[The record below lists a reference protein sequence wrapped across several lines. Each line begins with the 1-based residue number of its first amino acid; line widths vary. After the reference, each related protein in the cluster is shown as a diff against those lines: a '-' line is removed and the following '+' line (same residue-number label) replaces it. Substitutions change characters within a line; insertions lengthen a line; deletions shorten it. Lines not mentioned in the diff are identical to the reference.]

1 MKKIFNF
8 SQLKKLVISLLVK
21 AKNLNTRLLHHFL
34 RIIVLLGGMIAVTGI
49 AYAQDAIDQVDLKK
63 IKQKKVRSF
72 IRQQQKKDIST
83 FAELETSVNVND
95 EMIDFMNY
103 EKEYLV
109 KEGCDFVWDN
119 YRYSSQTDVWDLNKI
134 SFAFLFCCESES
146 IIYAN
151 QYFYGLEEGQIFY
164 LNLKIM
170 NGFYNVPVAFKIM
183 NVDPEKKLIEF
194 SYLKGGKAIGK
205 QSIQLEETEEGY
217 TRIVHKSF
225 VKSDSKFRDK
235 YLYPYFHNKLINEF
249 HSNMKKLIVRSSKAP
264 GIVFAEL
271 K

>member
-1 MKKIFNF
+1 M
-8 SQLKKLVISLLVK
+8 
-21 AKNLNTRLLHHFL
+21 ACAG
-34 RIIVLLGGMIAVTGI
+34 IIH
-49 AYAQDAIDQVDLKK
+49 AQDAIDQLDFKK
-63 IKQKKVRSF
+63 IKQKKVRRF
-72 IRQQQKKDIST
+72 IRQQQKKNLST
-83 FAELETSVNVND
+83 FSELKTSVNLRD
-95 EMIDFMNY
+95 ELTDFMNY
-103 EKEYLV
+103 EKVYLV

-134 SFAFLFCCESES
+134 SFAFLFSRESAS

-170 NGFYNVPVAFKIM
+170 NGFYNLPVAFKII
-183 NVDPEKKLIEF
+183 NVDQEQKLIEF
-194 SYLKGGKAIGK
+194 SYLKGGKANGK
-205 QSIQLEETEEGY
+205 QSIQLEETEDGY
-217 TRIVHKSF
+217 TRIVHRSF

-249 HSNMKKLIVRSSKAP
+249 HSNMKKLIVRSAKTP
-264 GIVFAEL
+264 GTILAEL